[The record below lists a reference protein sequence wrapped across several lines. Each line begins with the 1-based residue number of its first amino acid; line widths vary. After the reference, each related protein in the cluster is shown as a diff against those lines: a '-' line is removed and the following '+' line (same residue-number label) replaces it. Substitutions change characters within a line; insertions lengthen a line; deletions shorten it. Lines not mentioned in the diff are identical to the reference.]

1 MMEDELN
8 QEMEN
13 EQVMDIVTGYF
24 KEATGSDQKAEE
36 MVNGLAATVQDP
48 GAKLVHLGDTV
59 FLTLVKGKGFIE
71 FHPMYVNREL
81 DKLTENLNTYV
92 NYLKNIGVTVMYTYG
107 GEDFPYEEVLEDS
120 DLDFEEQ
127 EINGQTA
134 YYLKV

>member
-1 MMEDELN
+1 MMEDELS

-13 EQVMDIVTGYF
+13 QQVMDIVTGYF
-24 KEATGSDQKAEE
+24 KEATGNDQKAEE

-81 DKLTENLNTYV
+81 DKLTEDLNTYV

-107 GEDFPYEEVLEDS
+107 GEDFPYKEVLEDS